1 MAIIF
6 SIEGNIGSGK
16 STLIKKLKNYLKQQ
30 YQQFNVIYLPEP
42 VKIWEGIK
50 DSNGNTILKKFYQNQ
65 EKYAFSFQ
73 MMAYISRLMEI
84 KREIEKNANSIIICE
99 RSVWT
104 DKNVFAKMLYD
115 DGKIEEVNYTI
126 YNMWFEEFVK
136 ELQLNAIFYVK
147 TKPVKCAERVN
158 IRNRDGEVIPLAYL
172 EKCNE
177 YHEEW
182 LSKSNK
188 TIITFDGNLEFINGI
203 PQEWIEQIEQVIYDK
218 IPVNFE
224 ELIPNALNTII
235 STHGV

>member
-30 YQQFNVIYLPEP
+30 YQDFNVIYLPEP
-42 VKIWEGIK
+42 VKIWETIK
-50 DSNGNTILKKFYQNQ
+50 DSKGNTILKKFYQNQ

-84 KREIEKNANSIIICE
+84 KREIKKNLKSIIICE

-115 DGKIEEVNYTI
+115 DSKIEEVNYTI

-147 TKPVKCAERVN
+147 TEPIKCAERVS
-158 IRNRDGEVIPLAYL
+158 IRKRDGEVIPLAYL
-172 EKCNE
+172 EKCNK
-177 YHEEW
+177 YHEDW

-188 TIITFDGNLEFINGI
+188 IIITFDGNIEFINGI
-203 PQEWIEQIEQVIYDK
+203 PRQWIEQIEQVIFNQLPK
-218 IPVNFE
+218 NFE
-224 ELIPNALNTII
+224 ELNKSTINTII

>member
-30 YQQFNVIYLPEP
+30 YQQFNVIHLPEP

-126 YNMWFEEFVK
+126 YNMWFE
-136 ELQLNAIFYVK
+136 
-147 TKPVKCAERVN
+147 
-158 IRNRDGEVIPLAYL
+158 
-172 EKCNE
+172 
-177 YHEEW
+177 
-182 LSKSNK
+182 
-188 TIITFDGNLEFINGI
+188 NLLKN
-203 PQEWIEQIEQVIYDK
+203 Y
-218 IPVNFE
+218 N
-224 ELIPNALNTII
+224 
-235 STHGV
+235 